1 VTQPIL
7 DDAAAR
13 HLDALAT
20 DPRPG
25 AHVGI
30 VAPGGYGK
38 STLLHHLGAAI
49 RATGVPVRSAS
60 FDGGDIAD
68 IASGVLLVDDAHLL
82 DDADLDRLRAL
93 ATDVRLVVAARPWP
107 RPAPLSAL
115 LDLAQDQLLPHPFD
129 QHQVRATLPAGRR
142 ADHLVEFV
150 HKETGGV
157 PAFVD
162 RLVRAMDFQQ
172 PSVPV
177 AALAEFR
184 AEFGRLDDDTLR
196 YVLAADAGF
205 GLHLDLLA
213 DLLDRDAAAVGDIV
227 EAARATGL
235 VGTAGALLPIARRAI
250 RAHVPVERR
259 AWMRQRLAELQLARG
274 GQVLTLVR
282 PLLGTGIGGA
292 AAAAAFEAAAE
303 EALPTDPALAAKLYE
318 AAVTAGRPP
327 LAVGARRAEALALA
341 GDLDGALRL
350 ADEVITTESAARRRH
365 AAGVAAAALAHRG
378 QLFRSAQL
386 YRWSGSEEGKH
397 FAALGLLG
405 IGDLADAREL
415 RAESTS
421 DGPPTSLSSAISLMA
436 TGLHE
441 SVTGT
446 PTTALSLMVR
456 AAGMLEPVGKGVLLP
471 DSPAALG
478 ALLAL
483 HYGELGTATSLL
495 DRAIAAG
502 TGGAPLATR
511 HQLLRTWITMVRG
524 NLPAATEQLAALRG
538 THFEPRDWLFAVAI
552 ELGVA
557 RRAGDTATM
566 GRAWLQAGEALL
578 RHPMD
583 LFTILPL
590 GELTVAGAR
599 LRDETR
605 LTAHLG
611 QATALLAG
619 LGEPPLWSAPLWWG
633 GLHAAVIAGQPA
645 AAEEHV
651 EAMARAAAR
660 DEQFGTLAA
669 AGRCWVELLAGKVDS
684 DAVEDAARGLHA
696 AGLTWDGA
704 RLAGRAATRT
714 ADRKA
719 MVRLLDCA
727 RILQGKPIAARRA
740 AEVPVNTEAPVEV
753 ALSER
758 ELQVAELVVSGL
770 TYKDVGD
777 RLFISAKTVEHHV
790 ARMRQRLGASSR
802 SELLSQLRTLVGSTV
817 GRE

>member
-1 VTQPIL
+1 VTPPLL

-13 HLDALAT
+13 HLRVVAA

-25 AHVGI
+25 AHVAI

-38 STLLHHLGAAI
+38 TTLLHHLGATV
-49 RATGVPVRSAS
+49 RATGVAVHALPPFEDVT
-60 FDGGDIAD
+60 D
-68 IASGVLLVDDAHLL
+68 GVLLVDDAHLL
-82 DDADLDRLRAL
+82 DDADLGRLREL
-93 ATDVRLVVAARPWP
+93 AGQVRLVVAARPWP
-107 RPAPLSAL
+107 RSAALTEL
-115 LDLAQDQLLPHPFD
+115 LDLAQDQLLPVPFD
-129 QHQVRATLPAGRR
+129 QHQVRALLPAGRR
-142 ADHLVEFV
+142 TDKLVEFV
-150 HKETGGV
+150 HFETGGV
-157 PAFVD
+157 PAFAD
-162 RLVRAMDFQQ
+162 RLIRALDPQKLE
-172 PSVPV
+172 VPV

-184 AEFGRLDDDTLR
+184 AEFGRLDDDVLR
-196 YVLAADAGF
+196 FVLAADAGV
-205 GLHLDLLA
+205 GLHLDLLV
-213 DLLDRDAAAVGDIV
+213 DLLELDAAQVGDIV
-227 EAARATGL
+227 EAARSTGL

-250 RAHVPVERR
+250 RALVPVERR

-274 GQVLTLVR
+274 GQVLSLVR

-292 AAAAAFEAAAE
+292 AAATAFEAAAA
-303 EALPTDPALAAKLYE
+303 EALPVDPALAARLYE
-318 AAVTAGRPP
+318 AAVTAGHPP
-327 LAVGARRAEALALA
+327 LRVAARRAEALALA

-350 ADEVITTESAARRRH
+350 ADEVITTETAPQRKH

-386 YRWSGSEEGKH
+386 YRWSGTDEAKH
-397 FAALGLLG
+397 FATLGLLG
-405 IGDLADAREL
+405 IGDLADASEL

-421 DGPPTSLSSAISLMA
+421 DGPPTSRSSAVTLMA
-436 TGLHE
+436 NAVHE

-446 PTTALSLMVR
+446 PTTALSMMVR
-456 AAGMLEPVGKGVLLP
+456 AAGMLEPVGQGVLLP

-495 DRAIAAG
+495 DRAVAAG
-502 TGGAPLATR
+502 TGGASLATR

-524 NLPAATEQLAALRG
+524 NLPAATTQLAALRSA
-538 THFEPRDWLFAVAI
+538 HLEPRDWLFAVAI

-557 RRAGDTATM
+557 RRAGDTATL

-590 GELTVAGAR
+590 GELMVAAAR
-599 LRDETR
+599 LRDEAR
-605 LTAHLG
+605 IAAHLD
-611 QATALLAG
+611 QARTLLAG
-619 LGEPPLWSAPLWWG
+619 LGEPPLWATPLWWG
-633 GLHAAVIAGQPA
+633 GLHAAVLADDQN

-651 EAMARAAAR
+651 EAMVRAAAK
-660 DEQFGTLAA
+660 DEQFGMLAG
-669 AGRCWVELLAGKVDS
+669 AGRCWVELMAGKVDP
-684 DAVEDAARGLHA
+684 DAVEDAAKGLHA
-696 AGLTWDGA
+696 AGFTWDGA

-727 RILQGKPIAARRA
+727 RMLQGKPVAARRVA
-740 AEVPVNTEAPVEV
+740 ELPDDPSGVEVPLEV
-753 ALSER
+753 TLSER
-758 ELQVAELVVSGL
+758 ELQVAELVVSGM

>member
-1 VTQPIL
+1 VTPIL

-13 HLDALAT
+13 QLDALAA

-38 STLLHHLGAAI
+38 TTLLHHLGAVI
-49 RATGVPVRSAS
+49 RATGTPVHTGPP
-60 FDGGDIAD
+60 FAD
-68 IASGVLLVDDAHLL
+68 ATGVLLVDDAHLL
-82 DDADLDRLRAL
+82 DDADLARLRDL
-93 ATDVRLVVAARPWP
+93 ATTARLIVAARPWP
-107 RPAPLSAL
+107 RSAALSEL
-115 LDLAQDQLLPHPFD
+115 LDLAQDQLLPAPFD
-129 QHQVRATLPAGRR
+129 QRQVRACLPAGRR
-142 ADHLVEFV
+142 TDALVEFV
-150 HKETGGV
+150 HTETGGV

-162 RLVRAMDFQQ
+162 RLVRTLDGRQLE
-172 PSVPV
+172 VPV

-184 AEFGRLDDDTLR
+184 AEFGRLDDDALR
-196 YVLAADAGF
+196 FMLAADAGV
-205 GLHLDLLA
+205 GLHLDLLV
-213 DLLDRDAAAVGDIV
+213 DLLDRDATQVADIV
-227 EAARATGL
+227 EAARSTGL

-250 RAHVPVERR
+250 RALVPVERR

-274 GQVLTLVR
+274 GQVLALVR

-292 AAAAAFEAAAE
+292 AAATAFEAAAG
-303 EALPTDPALAAKLYE
+303 EALPVDPALAARLYE

-327 LAVGARRAEALALA
+327 LEVGARRAEALALA

-350 ADEVITTESAARRRH
+350 ADEVITTDTAAHRRH

-378 QLFRSAQL
+378 QLARSAQL
-386 YRWSGSEEGKH
+386 YRWSGTDEAKH
-397 FAALGLLG
+397 FATLGLLG
-405 IGDLADAREL
+405 VGELAEARSL

-421 DGPPTSLSSAISLMA
+421 DGPPTSRSNAIALMA
-436 TGLHE
+436 QGLHE

-446 PTTALSLMVR
+446 PTAALSMMVR
-456 AAGMLEPVGKGVLLP
+456 AAGMLEPVGRGVLLP

-495 DRAIAAG
+495 DRAVAAG

-538 THFEPRDWLFAVAI
+538 THLEPRDWLFAVAI

-557 RRAGDTATM
+557 RRAGDTNTL

-583 LFTILPL
+583 LFTFLPL
-590 GELTVAGAR
+590 AELTVAAAR
-599 LRDETR
+599 LRDEAR
-605 LTAHLG
+605 LAAHLE
-611 QATALLAG
+611 QARALLSG
-619 LGEPPLWSAPLWWG
+619 LGEPPLWAIPLWWG
-633 GLHAAVIAGQPA
+633 GLHAAVIADQPD

-651 EAMARAAAR
+651 EAMDRAAAK
-660 DEQFGTLAA
+660 DEQFGTVAG
-669 AGRCWVELLAGKVDS
+669 AGRCWVELMAGKVDP

-696 AGLTWDGA
+696 AGFTWDGA

-714 ADRKA
+714 SDRKA

-727 RILQGKPIAARRA
+727 RILQGKPVAARRVTDLPETA
-740 AEVPVNTEAPVEV
+740 AGVERSVEV
-753 ALSER
+753 TLSER

-777 RLFISAKTVEHHV
+777 RLFISAKTVEHHM

-802 SELLSQLRTLVGSTV
+802 GELLSQLRTLVGSTV
-817 GRE
+817 DRV

>member
-1 VTQPIL
+1 MTPIL

-13 HLDALAT
+13 QVGALAA

-25 AHVGI
+25 AHVAI

-38 STLLHHLGAAI
+38 TTLLHHLGAAI
-49 RATGVPVRSAS
+49 RATGTPVHTGPPAE
-60 FDGGDIAD
+60 DVTG
-68 IASGVLLVDDAHLL
+68 GVLLVDDAHLL
-82 DDADLDRLRAL
+82 DDADLAGLRTL
-93 ATDVRLVVAARPWP
+93 ATTTRLVVAARPWP
-107 RPAPLSAL
+107 RSAALAELLDLVQEQLLPAPLAR
-115 LDLAQDQLLPHPFD
+115 D
-129 QHQVRATLPAGRR
+129 QVRACLPAGRR
-142 ADHLVEFV
+142 TEALAEFV
-150 HKETGGV
+150 FTETGGV

-162 RLVRAMDFQQ
+162 RLVRTLDGQRLE
-172 PSVPV
+172 VPA
-177 AALAEFR
+177 AALVEFR
-184 AEFGRLDDDTLR
+184 AELARLDDDVLR
-196 YVLAADAGF
+196 FLLAADAGV
-205 GLHLDLLA
+205 GLHLDLLVE
-213 DLLDRDAAAVGDIV
+213 LLGRDAAAVGAIV
-227 EAARATGL
+227 EAARSTGL
-235 VGTAGALLPIARRAI
+235 VGATGALLPVARRAI
-250 RAHVPVERR
+250 RALVPVERR

-274 GQVLTLVR
+274 GQVLALVR
-282 PLLGTGIGGA
+282 PLLGTGIGGVA
-292 AAAAAFEAAAE
+292 AARAFEAAAA
-303 EALPTDPALAAKLYE
+303 EALATDPALAARLYE

-327 LAVGARRAEALALA
+327 LQVAARRAEALALA

-350 ADEVITTESAARRRH
+350 ADEVITTEAAAQRRH

-386 YRWSGSEEGKH
+386 YRWSGTEEGKH
-397 FAALGLLG
+397 LAALGLLG

-415 RAESTS
+415 RTQTS
-421 DGPPTSLSSAISLMA
+421 ADGPPTSLSSAITLMSN
-436 TGLHE
+436 GLHE

-446 PTTALSLMVR
+446 PTTALSMMVR
-456 AAGMLEPVGKGVLLP
+456 AAGLLEPVGRGVLLP

-483 HYGELGTATSLL
+483 HYGELATATSLL
-495 DRAIAAG
+495 DRAVAAG

-524 NLPAATEQLAALRG
+524 NLPAAAEQLTALSR
-538 THFEPRDWLFAVAI
+538 THLEPRDWLFAVAI

-557 RRAGDTATM
+557 RRAGDTNTL
-566 GRAWLQAGEALL
+566 GRAWSQAGEALL

-590 GELTVAGAR
+590 GELMVAAAR
-599 LRDETR
+599 LRDEAR
-605 LTAHLG
+605 LAAHLE
-611 QATALLAG
+611 QARALLAG
-619 LGEPPLWSAPLWWG
+619 LGDPPLWATPLWWG
-633 GLHAAVIAGQPA
+633 GLHAAVLADRRD

-651 EAMARAAAR
+651 EAMAGAAAK
-660 DEQFGTLAA
+660 DEQFGTVAS
-669 AGRCWVELLAGKVDS
+669 AGRCWVELMAGKVDP

-696 AGLTWDGA
+696 AGFTWDGA

-714 ADRKA
+714 SDRKA

-727 RILQGKPIAARRA
+727 RLLQGKPARRVPDLPDEA
-740 AEVPVNTEAPVEV
+740 AASPEV
-753 ALSER
+753 ALSDR

-802 SELLSQLRTLVGSTV
+802 GELLSRLRTLVGSA
-817 GRE
+817 GARD